1 MQEQAASLVQAVSV
15 FKLDNTAA
23 VRPLAQVQAK
33 LQPALPPR
41 RAVPA
46 LKGPA
51 RAAAQA
57 KSPPKLAVAHAT
69 SGDWTEF

>member
-1 MQEQAASLVQAVSV
+1 V

-46 LKGPA
+46 L
-51 RAAAQA
+51 AAAGGWEA
-57 KSPPKLAVAHAT
+57 S
-69 SGDWTEF
+69 